1 LVAPG
6 AKTPLNDKLER
17 IDGFDIKM
25 LMAPE
30 KIVDAAIRGLKDH
43 RSEVYPGLARML
55 LIMSRLAPAF
65 MLKQTSK
72 VGVGFLLGQ

>member
-6 AKTPLNDKLER
+6 AKTPLNDKFET

-30 KIVDAAIRGLKDH
+30 KMVDPAIKGLKDH

-55 LIMSRLAPAF
+55 LIMSRLAACF
-65 MLKQTSK
+65 YAETNQ
-72 VGVGFLLGQ
+72 